1 MEKYIFIS
9 ENSKHMN
16 KNAFALR
23 AINFSLYAVCK
34 PQNCYHIY
42 VRSYSATVISYINEI
57 CRGRSISPL

>member
-1 MEKYIFIS
+1 
-9 ENSKHMN
+9 MN

-23 AINFSLYAVCK
+23 AINFLLYAVCK
-34 PQNCYHIY
+34 PQNGYHIY